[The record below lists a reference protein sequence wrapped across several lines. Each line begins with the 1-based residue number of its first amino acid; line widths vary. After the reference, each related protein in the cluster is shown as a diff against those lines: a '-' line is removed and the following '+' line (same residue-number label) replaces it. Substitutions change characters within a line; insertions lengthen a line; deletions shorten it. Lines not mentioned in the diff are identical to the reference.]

1 MRPPVGSQPAR
12 TDAAGEIDFDND
24 GSLSCDDCDDND
36 VANYPGGTEICDGQD
51 NDCNGLADFAGGEAD
66 NDNDNFPV
74 CADCDDTDANTY
86 PAAPELCD
94 GLDNDCDGTPDAD
107 LAGEI
112 DFDNDGSLSCDDC
125 DDDDGTVFPG
135 AVEACNG
142 QDDDCNGLADADAAG
157 EIDFDNDGSLS
168 CLDCDDNDG
177 ANYPGGTEICDGQ
190 DNDCNGLAD
199 FPGGEAN
206 CGGGAGYT
214 GVYTLNQP
222 ITYSCL
228 SGLYGWNFSTVS
240 VVDSNPAIVVTA
252 PTTPPGSMTG
262 TFSSSTAFSASWTI
276 GTLCVETYT
285 FTGNF
290 TSASTFSA
298 TFTSSFVGTCLD
310 CVTNSWTVTGT
321 L

>member
-1 MRPPVGSQPAR
+1 MSRSPRVATHTRLAARPNEPFPPGCDPQTARSPPERAVPPGLRPPVGSQPAR

-36 VANYPGGTEICDGQD
+36 V
-51 NDCNGLADFAGGEAD
+51 
-66 NDNDNFPV
+66 
-74 CADCDDTDANTY
+74 
-86 PAAPELCD
+86 
-94 GLDNDCDGTPDAD
+94 
-107 LAGEI
+107 
-112 DFDNDGSLSCDDC
+112 
-125 DDDDGTVFPG
+125 
-135 AVEACNG
+135 
-142 QDDDCNGLADADAAG
+142 
-157 EIDFDNDGSLS
+157 
-168 CLDCDDNDG
+168 